1 MMSKT
6 VISLSSA
13 AVALALT
20 CGSVTA
26 QVAVKI
32 GVMSDMTGP
41 YADFSGPGSLEAVRM
56 AVEDFRAVNRA
67 LAVEVV
73 SADPQNKPDNAA
85 TVARRWFDTENVDLI
100 IDVPTSGVA
109 LAVAGIAKEKN
120 KVMIA
125 TTAGTSDI
133 TGKACTPNTL
143 HWVWDTW
150 SSSHGTAEAVVKSGG
165 KSWYFLTAD
174 YTFGTTMEREAS
186 DVVKANGGTILGSVR
201 HPLGATDFSS
211 FLLQAQNSKAQIIG
225 LANGGA
231 DTINAIKTA
240 GEFGIVAGG
249 QKLVGLIVFIN
260 DIHALGL
267 KSSHGLQLTTAF
279 YWDLNDKTRT
289 FGERFAKRMGGKM
302 PSMSQAG
309 SYSATFAYLNAVAK
323 TGSAKDGAAVVSN
336 LRAAGVFDDPLFG
349 KTSVRADGRV
359 IHDMYLVEVKKP
371 DESKKP
377 WDYYKVVSVM
387 PGDKAFRPL
396 SEGACPLAK

>member
-1 MMSKT
+1 MSKT

-289 FGERFAKRMGGKM
+289 FGERFAKRMDGKM